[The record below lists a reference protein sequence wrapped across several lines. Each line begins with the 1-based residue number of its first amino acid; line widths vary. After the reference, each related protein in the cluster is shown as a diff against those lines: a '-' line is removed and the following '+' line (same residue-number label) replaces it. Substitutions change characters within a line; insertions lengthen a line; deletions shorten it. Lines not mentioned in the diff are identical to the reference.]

1 LAKVKTGFVLW
12 FTGLSGS
19 GKTTLSLEVERR
31 LKKMGIPHVQRLDG
45 DVVRKELTKDLGF
58 SKEDRDE
65 NIRRVGF
72 VAKLLSDNGIP
83 TLCAFIS
90 PYKDVRHE
98 VRQRCSN
105 FVEIFVYCPLEIL
118 IERDPK
124 GLYKKALSGEIKG
137 FTGIDDPY
145 EPPENPEIT
154 IDTSVE
160 SIDDGTEK
168 IIFYITE
175 KKLIEA

>member
-1 LAKVKTGFVLW
+1 MAQVKAGFVLW

-19 GKTTLSLEVERR
+19 GKTTLSLEIEKR
-31 LKKMGIPHVQRLDG
+31 LKNMGIPHVQRLDG
-45 DVVRKELTKDLGF
+45 DVIRKELTRDLGF
-58 SKEDRDE
+58 SKADRDE

-90 PYKDVRHE
+90 PYKDVRNE
-98 VRQRCSN
+98 VRQKCSN
-105 FVEIFVYCPLEIL
+105 FIEIFVYCPLKIL

-124 GLYKKALSGEIKG
+124 GLYKKALDGEIKG

-160 SIDDGTEK
+160 SIDDEIEK
-168 IIFYITE
+168 IISYIT
-175 KKLIEA
+175 KKGFIEM